1 MREGGAVT
9 TNLLNDLLNL
19 GVPQERANFYTQ
31 HYTAGHAV
39 ISVRA
44 DGREPEVANILSTD
58 GATGFNDTLDDY
70 YDKTM
75 ISNAPV
81 NPTTANA
88 YDSANAA
95 AYNNPNAAYN
105 DPNAATYNNP
115 NAAYDTNTAIRNNPN
130 AAYNDPNA
138 AYDNTSAAAYNDPNA
153 TYNNPNAAYDNAAA
167 YNDPNATYNNP
178 NAATR
183 NNPDAVAYSNPSAS
197 YNDPAATAYSNPNAA
212 YDDPA
217 YAGNR
222 ADLTDQD
229 RRAMMSNEA
238 RRNPVMG
245 DQQGNY
251 EESRVDRNGN
261 PRMQNNGDVW
271 ANNAS
276 ERKVERDTRNDS

>member
-58 GATGFNDTLDDY
+58 GATGYNDTLDDY

-75 ISNAPV
+75 TSNAPV

-95 AYNNPNAAYN
+95 AYNDPNAAYNNPNAAYNDPNTAYDTNTVIRNNPNATYNDPNAAAYNNPNAAYN
-105 DPNAATYNNP
+105 DPNAAT
-115 NAAYDTNTAIRNNPN
+115 RNNPN

-138 AYDNTSAAAYNDPNA
+138 AAYNNPNA
-153 TYNNPNAAYDNAAA
+153 TYN
-167 YNDPNATYNNP
+167 DPTPLHTTTLTLTPLRIAIPVLPTTTLAP
-178 NAATR
+178 LRTTILTLRMMTR
-183 NNPDAVAYSNPSAS
+183 P
-197 YNDPAATAYSNPNAA
+197 
-212 YDDPA
+212 
-217 YAGNR
+217 
-222 ADLTDQD
+222 
-229 RRAMMSNEA
+229 
-238 RRNPVMG
+238 
-245 DQQGNY
+245 
-251 EESRVDRNGN
+251 
-261 PRMQNNGDVW
+261 MQVI
-271 ANNAS
+271 AQIL
-276 ERKVERDTRNDS
+276 RTRIVGQ

>member
-1 MREGGAVT
+1 MTTYQSPLVIGVFQSESDAKHAIDDLRSAGFAKDQIGFAMREGGATT

-19 GVPQERANFYTQ
+19 GVPQDRADFYTQ

-58 GATGFNDTLDDY
+58 GATGFNETLDDY

-75 ISNAPV
+75 TGNAPV

-105 DPNAATYNNP
+105 DPNAATFNNP
-115 NAAYDTNTAIRNNPN
+115 NAAYDPNTAIRNNPN
-130 AAYNDPNA
+130 ATYNDPNA
-138 AYDNTSAAAYNDPNA
+138 ATYNNPGA
-153 TYNNPNAAYDNAAA
+153 TYNNPNAAAC
-167 YNDPNATYNNP
+167 NNP
-178 NAATR
+178 NAG
-183 NNPDAVAYSNPSAS
+183 
-197 YNDPAATAYSNPNAA
+197 

-222 ADLTDQD
+222 ADLTDQG

-238 RRNPVMG
+238 QALRNPFMG
-245 DQQGNY
+245 DQQGNF
-251 EESRVDRNGN
+251 EASRVDRNSN
-261 PRMQNNGDVW
+261 TRMLNNEDAW
-271 ANNAS
+271 ANNVT
-276 ERKVERDTRNDS
+276 ERREERQAERDTRNDS